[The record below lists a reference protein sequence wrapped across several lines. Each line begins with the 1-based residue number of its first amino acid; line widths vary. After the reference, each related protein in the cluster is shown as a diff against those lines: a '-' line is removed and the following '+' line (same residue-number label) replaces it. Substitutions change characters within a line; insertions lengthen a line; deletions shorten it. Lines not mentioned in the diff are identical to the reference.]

1 MLEEMPLKRAEK
13 QNFTSLFS
21 SLFENSE
28 FRLTIV
34 LVFFSALVL
43 NFSGTLLSIF
53 YIKVWKVDD
62 SLVGLFLAL
71 NCSQILFFL
80 IPGYLVEKYGI
91 KVTYLIGTSV
101 TIITFLLIIFV
112 RNLWFHVFAIS
123 LSFGF
128 ASTLLYGALKA
139 GTTEATTTLNRS
151 LGFSLFNSAYNFST
165 IALGLI
171 YELVFYLN
179 GINFTSYNILF
190 FILSGFFVLNFILII
205 LFSKLGKSA
214 STHSQKIRI
223 NEILNQKRY
232 WKTLAVIF
240 FSAIPLAGVFLPGII
255 LPIYMDR
262 ELGSTAGYGLFFA
275 AYSLMLGIFSISLN
289 FVTVYCS
296 LYDCIV
302 LGGLITASGPLV
314 FGYGAS
320 YFTIG
325 IYLTITAAGGAIIEP
340 RIFDY
345 NGFASVK
352 GHEGFYYGIASFG
365 YAFTAVFTGFMSGYM
380 LDEFC
385 PENGERECWKMW
397 YALAGFCAAGV
408 ILLMALKPLIEVVR
422 DHQEIDP
429 YIFSSHLS

>member
-1 MLEEMPLKRAEK
+1 MLEEMPLKKSEY
-13 QNFTSLFS
+13 QNFGSLLTSLFA
-21 SLFENSE
+21 ESE
-28 FRLTIV
+28 FRLTMV

-53 YIKVWKVDD
+53 YIKVWDVDD

-80 IPGYLVEKYGI
+80 VPGYLIEKFGI
-91 KVTYLIGTSV
+91 KMTYLIGISV
-101 TIITFLLIIFV
+101 TIITFVLIILV
-112 RNLWFHVFAIS
+112 RNVWFHALAIS

-139 GTTEATTTLNRS
+139 GTTETTTTLNRS
-151 LGFSLFNSAYNFST
+151 LGFSIFNSAYNFST

-190 FILSGFFVLNFILII
+190 IILSGFFVLNFILII

-214 STHSQKIRI
+214 STHLQKIQVV
-223 NEILNQKRY
+223 EILNQKRY

-240 FSAIPLAGVFLPGII
+240 LSAIPLGGVFLPGII

-262 ELGSTAGYGLFFA
+262 ELGSTAGYGVFFA
-275 AYSLMLGIFSISLN
+275 LYSLMLGVFSILLN
-289 FVTVYCS
+289 FITRYCS
-296 LYDCIV
+296 LYHCIV
-302 LGGLITASGPLV
+302 IGGLITASGPLV

-325 IYLTITAAGGAIIEP
+325 LYLTITAAGGAIIEP

-365 YAFTAVFTGFMSGYM
+365 YAFTSIFIGFMSGYM
-380 LDEFC
+380 LNEYCSED
-385 PENGERECWKMW
+385 GERQCWKMW
-397 YALAGFCAAGV
+397 YGLAGFCAFGV
-408 ILLMALKPLIEVVR
+408 LLLIVLKPFIEVVR
-422 DHQEIDP
+422 DHQENDP
-429 YIFSSHLS
+429 YVFSSHLS